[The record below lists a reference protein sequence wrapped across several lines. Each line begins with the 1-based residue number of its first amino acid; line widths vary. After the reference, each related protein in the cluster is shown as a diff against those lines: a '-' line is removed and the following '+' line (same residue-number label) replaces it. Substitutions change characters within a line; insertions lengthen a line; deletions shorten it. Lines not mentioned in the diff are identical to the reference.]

1 MRFGLDI
8 AQHQLTW
15 DEIVHRARLAEDAGL
30 DGVWAFD
37 HFKALYADPM
47 GPALEAWT
55 LLAGL
60 ARETTSIRLGTLVTG
75 MTHRHPSVLAAEVVT
90 VDHLSNGRVE
100 CAIGAAWNEP
110 EHHELGIPFPPVAER
125 MDRLEEGV
133 QVMRKLFTEDHV
145 TFEGRYLRLE
155 DATYRPR
162 PVQQPHPP
170 IWIGGTGPRRTLPI
184 AGRYADV
191 WHGWA
196 DDAAAYREMR
206 DIIDRSAETAGRDPS
221 TILRA
226 SSLSISEGWDEVRTA
241 FDWMAAEGIG
251 YLVIEWPGEGESR
264 VRTFLDEVL
273 PTLG

>member
-1 MRFGLDI
+1 M
-8 AQHQLTW
+8 
-15 DEIVHRARLAEDAGL
+15 HRAHLAEDAGL
-30 DGVWAFD
+30 DGVCVD

-47 GPALEAWT
+47 GPSLEAWT

-75 MTHRHPSVLAAEVVT
+75 MTHRHPSVLTAEVVT
-90 VDHLSNGRVE
+90 VDHLSNGRDARDRRRVE
-100 CAIGAAWNEP
+100 RARAPRTGDP
-110 EHHELGIPFPPVAER
+110 VSLVAER

-184 AGRYADV
+184 AGRYASV

-196 DDAAAYREMR
+196 DDATAYREMR
-206 DIIDRSAETAGRDPS
+206 DIIDRSAEQPAGTPRRS
-221 TILRA
+221 CGRRA
-226 SSLSISEGWDEVRTA
+226 CRSART
-241 FDWMAAEGIG
+241 G
-251 YLVIEWPGEGESR
+251 
-264 VRTFLDEVL
+264 
-273 PTLG
+273 